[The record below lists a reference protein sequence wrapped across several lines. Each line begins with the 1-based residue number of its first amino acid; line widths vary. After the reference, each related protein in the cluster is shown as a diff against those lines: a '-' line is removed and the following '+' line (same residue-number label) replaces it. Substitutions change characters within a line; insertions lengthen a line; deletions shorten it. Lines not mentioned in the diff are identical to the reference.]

1 MTSRHDPTPAL
12 PLRAIALAGL
22 AIVLGACRPVPGEL
36 RGDTVDISPAEAR
49 VVGREGLP
57 VRWGGRIVATRP
69 MGQRTCFE
77 LIGSALS
84 VYARPRHMA
93 DEGYGRFVACAPGF
107 YDPALYLKNREVTV
121 LGRIEGFEPSRLATP
136 GYAQPRVAAT
146 SVYLWPQAPDS
157 DPRYP
162 YPRRPW
168 PWWGWDWPDTRY

>member
-1 MTSRHDPTPAL
+1 MTAFRLMTCA
-12 PLRAIALAGL
+12 ALAS
-22 AIVLGACRPVPGEL
+22 VACACSPVPQALRSEAVEL
-36 RGDTVDISPAEAR
+36 SPAQAR
-49 VVGREGLP
+49 VAGRTGLP

-69 MGQRTCFE
+69 MGERTCFDV
-77 LIGSALS
+77 IGSALS

-93 DEGYGRFVACAPGF
+93 DDGSGRFVACAPGF
-107 YDPALYLKNREVTV
+107 YDPALYLKNREITV
-121 LGRIEGFEPSRLATP
+121 VGRIEGFEPPRQATP

-146 SVYLWPQAPDS
+146 SVHLWPQAPNM